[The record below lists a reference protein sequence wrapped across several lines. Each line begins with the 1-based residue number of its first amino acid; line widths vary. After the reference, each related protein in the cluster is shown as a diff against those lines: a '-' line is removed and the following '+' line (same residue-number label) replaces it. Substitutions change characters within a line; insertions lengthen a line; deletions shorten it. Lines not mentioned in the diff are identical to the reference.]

1 MAPTNPLS
9 QQCIDRIVTVLA
21 AITAGDNYFYTPFD
35 VIKEYMIWREAK
47 LTADKPLYMVA
58 RASGGVITYIGEN
71 LYELEFMI
79 SVQGYVQDPS
89 DAVTRLCRAI
99 RDIQKAINDDSK
111 SETAGT
117 LGALAAA
124 VTMEESPETDNGY
137 FSPEDVGWFD
147 QRIRVRIDG
156 DFGEL

>member
-9 QQCIDRIVTVLA
+9 QQCIDRIVVVLA
-21 AITAGDNYFYTPFD
+21 AITAGDNFFYTPFD

-58 RASGGVITYIGEN
+58 RASGGVITQIGEH
-71 LYELEFMI
+71 LYEMEFYV

-111 SETAGT
+111 SEVAGT
-117 LGALAAA
+117 LGELSAA

-147 QRIRVRIDG
+147 QRIRIRIDG

>member
-1 MAPTNPLS
+1 MTPVDPLS
-9 QQCIDRIVTVLA
+9 LQCIDRIVTVLG
-21 AITAGDNYFYTPFD
+21 AITAGDDYHYTPIE
-35 VIKEYMIWREAK
+35 VLKEYLIWRDAT
-47 LTADKPLYMVA
+47 LTKDKPLYMVS
-58 RASGGVITYIGEN
+58 RASAGVITQIGEH
-71 LYELEFMI
+71 LYEMEFYI

-89 DAVTRLCRAI
+89 DAVTRLCKAI

-111 SETAGT
+111 SEAAGT

-147 QRIRVRIDG
+147 QRIRIRIDG